1 MILTE
6 EVVTS
11 SKTNL
16 QAAGS
21 EPSASYKNNIMS
33 KINETEK
40 VRNLSPSPQN
50 I

>member
-1 MILTE
+1 MIFTE

-21 EPSASYKNNIMS
+21 EPPASYKYTIMS
-33 KINETEK
+33 RINETEK
-40 VRNLSPSPQN
+40 SE